1 MSNVI
6 IPSSLEDRK
15 KIRGALEEISNSLT
29 RIEAERDLIKE
40 ILQDVEDKFELPKK
54 YTRKVAKIF
63 HKQNFAEVKTEQED
77 LETIYETVTGP
88 QP

>member
-6 IPSSLEDRK
+6 IPSSQEDRK

-29 RIEAERDLIKE
+29 RIEAERGLIKE

>member
-29 RIEAERDLIKE
+29 RIESERSLIKE

>member
-6 IPSSLEDRK
+6 IPSSPDDRK

-29 RIEAERDLIKE
+29 RIGAERSLIKE